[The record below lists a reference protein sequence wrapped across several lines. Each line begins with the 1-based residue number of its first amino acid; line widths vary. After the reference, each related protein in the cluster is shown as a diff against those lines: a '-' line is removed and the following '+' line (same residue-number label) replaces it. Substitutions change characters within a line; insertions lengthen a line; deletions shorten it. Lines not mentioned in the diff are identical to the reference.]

1 MAFLTSWGE
10 AMGYFVA
17 RTGGQIS
24 KFWLAE
30 LNCADPHIPEPIT
43 LGEVQ
48 QALAETLLVP
58 QGTQMQNND
67 RSIDTDSMVHDTVRS
82 MNKVICKYSSS
93 QGPPSSLSSLDE
105 AGGRYT
111 GAWAAVVIIVIERSW
126 AKCGHHCCHRLGL
139 SNRRR
144 RVRSKL

>member
-17 RTGGQIS
+17 RTGGRIS

-43 LGEVQ
+43 LGEVPTGVGRN
-48 QALAETLLVP
+48 LACSPRNTDA
-58 QGTQMQNND
+58 NND
-67 RSIDTDSMVHDTVRS
+67 RSTDTDSMVHDTVRG

-93 QGPPSSLSSLDE
+93 QGPPSSLSSLDK